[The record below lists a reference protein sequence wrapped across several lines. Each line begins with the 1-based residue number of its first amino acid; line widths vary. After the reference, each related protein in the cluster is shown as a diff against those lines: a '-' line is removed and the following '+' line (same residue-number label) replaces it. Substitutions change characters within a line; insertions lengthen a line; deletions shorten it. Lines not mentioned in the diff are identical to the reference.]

1 MSRVPT
7 SYKCTRRVASI
18 CEYLQVLTGTHRYL
32 QVHEGEKGPKQPKV
46 CLFFNLHL
54 IFYFLYYY
62 EAHKGPQQPTTA
74 NAGQR
79 RSTHPTSASICP
91 PQPPTSHDDSL
102 VVSLASTCPPP
113 PPTSHDDS
121 LVASSASTCPPR
133 PPTSHDDSLVVSSA
147 STCPP
152 PPPTSH
158 DDSLVASSASTCPP
172 QRGIHGLGVMG
183 MCQTAYCVCL
193 CLWPPSILLARRH
206 HLLSSISIPL
216 PFSHSSRTFRC

>member
-1 MSRVPT
+1 M

-79 RSTHPTSASICP
+79 W
-91 PQPPTSHDDSL
+91 
-102 VVSLASTCPPP
+102 
-113 PPTSHDDS
+113 
-121 LVASSASTCPPR
+121 PR
-133 PPTSHDDSLVVSSA
+133 PQIKKVKA
-147 STCPP
+147 QIF
-152 PPPTSH
+152 
-158 DDSLVASSASTCPP
+158 
-172 QRGIHGLGVMG
+172 QRFKIGFEV
-183 MCQTAYCVCL
+183 
-193 CLWPPSILLARRH
+193 
-206 HLLSSISIPL
+206 IPNDKL
-216 PFSHSSRTFRC
+216 MDNNVNVNLEQ